1 MSGIDLWD
9 DDLGADSTT
18 VEVPPLHIHLIA
30 STEHEAFW
38 RNGLEE
44 HGVCLVD
51 AAAPH
56 CQLILVDERCPNF
69 EQRLANL
76 PRLPEPE
83 RTPVF
88 FLVTDGTEPDC
99 MRAFSCG
106 ADDYVHLPIS
116 PEALA
121 VRLKRAEHQLRDNS
135 AMRLQ
140 LSQSSQIAFQSMTM
154 NAELGRILQYM
165 EYGFACED
173 FASLAALTLRTLNE
187 FGLHASMGVFHDRGM
202 AFFFDDNLRRPI
214 EQEVLENSRLL
225 GRISDFGMR
234 TILNYPH
241 VAILIRNMPVEDPM
255 RYGIIKDHICYIANG
270 LEARTLAMINELR
283 SQERAIRIQT
293 TASVLQQMIAEMEQ
307 AKLEVTKRSTEE
319 LQAMLD
325 TLNLEFSQLCL
336 TGNEEQ
342 RLMTLLADSSD
353 RIHALFRSAA
363 EQDQLFQH
371 LLSSVAQTLER

>member
-69 EQRLANL
+69 EQRLASL

>member
-9 DDLGADSTT
+9 DDLSADSAT

-30 STEHEAFW
+30 SSEHEEFW
-38 RNGLEE
+38 RLGLEG
-44 HGVCLVD
+44 HGVRLGD
-51 AAAPH
+51 AADPE
-56 CQLILVDERCPNF
+56 CQLILVDERCPHY
-69 EQRLANL
+69 EQRLLSL
-76 PRLPEPE
+76 PLSEGARRPPI
-83 RTPVF
+83 F
-88 FLVTDGTEPDC
+88 FLVTNGAEPDC

-121 VRLKRAEHQLRDNS
+121 ARLKRVEVQLRDTS
-135 AMRLQ
+135 SMREQ

-165 EYGFACED
+165 EYSFACKD
-173 FASLAALTLRTLNE
+173 FAALAKLTLDAFNE
-187 FGLHASMGVFHDRGM
+187 FGLHASMGIFHDRGM
-202 AFFFDDNLRRPI
+202 DFFFDDNLHRPI
-214 EQEVLENSRLL
+214 EQEVLENSRHL
-225 GRISDFGMR
+225 GRISDFGSR
-234 TILNYPH
+234 TILNYAH
-241 VAILIRNMPVEDPM
+241 VAVLIRNMPVDDPL
-255 RYGIIKDHICYIANG
+255 RYGILKDHICYIANG

-325 TLNLEFSQLCL
+325 TLNLEFSQLRL

-353 RIHALFRSAA
+353 RIHTLFRGAA
-363 EQDQLFQH
+363 EQDQLFQQ

>member
-38 RNGLEE
+38 RNRLEE

-69 EQRLANL
+69 EQRLASL